1 MSETKKLKKSLGI
14 LEVIGI
20 SIALMA
26 PSMAANI
33 NPQGPATIVG
43 RAVPLAFLM
52 AFIGV
57 LFVSYGFIR
66 LTQRFNHSGS
76 MYGLVGKTLGPRA
89 GVVAGISLLSAYIFF
104 IGFCFNVTG
113 RFLVATLQELKIWHG
128 DIDPLA
134 FGFGL
139 VALALAILVAI
150 RPVKQGTRALLYIE
164 GGTVVLI
171 LITAIIILVKIATGH
186 ATHGQSLTLDVFKL
200 PAGTSTSAAF
210 LAVVFGF
217 LSFAGFE
224 AAITLGE
231 EAHAPKKDI
240 PKALLW
246 SALIVGTY
254 YVFVTAVEVI
264 GFGTD
269 EAGTK
274 AFINSASLLGDLG
287 TEFIGS
293 WIGTL
298 ITFGAAIS
306 GFACLL
312 AAVLGAARVLFA
324 LGRDADVKTF
334 AKVSEKNGVPTTA
347 VFWVSG
353 ISLITMALW
362 KSIYHATSFDIFLA
376 TGTIGTVFI
385 LVAYSLTT
393 VGSIRYVFFS
403 KGKKHAPA
411 YEIIVPVIGL
421 AVLLYTIY
429 KNVYP
434 IAPDGPAR
442 GYVLT
447 VIGVLLVAVVF
458 VLAAGSFARK
468 MGERLT
474 SDEGLVE
481 VDA

>member
-1 MSETKKLKKSLGI
+1 MSDTGKKLTKSLGI

-43 RAVPLAFLM
+43 SAVPLAFLM
-52 AFIGV
+52 AFVGI

-76 MYGLVGKTLGPRA
+76 MYALVGKTLGPRT
-89 GVVAGISLLSAYIFF
+89 GVVAGVALLSAYIMF

-113 RFLVATLQELKIWHG
+113 RFVVATLQELKVYHG
-128 DIDPLA
+128 EIDPLA
-134 FGFGL
+134 FVFGL
-139 VALALAILVAI
+139 LALAIAIFVAI
-150 RPVKQGTRALLYIE
+150 QPVKKGTRALLYIE

-171 LITAIIILVKIATGH
+171 LVTAIIILVKIATGH
-186 ATHGQSLTLDVFKL
+186 GTHGQVITSSVFKL
-200 PAGTSTSAAF
+200 PAGLPTSAAF

-246 SALIVGTY
+246 SALLVGTY
-254 YVFVTAVEVI
+254 YVFVTFVEVI

-269 EAGTK
+269 EAGVK
-274 AFINSASLLGDLG
+274 AFINSSSLLGDLG

-298 ITFGAAIS
+298 ITAGAAIS

-312 AAVLGAARVLFA
+312 ASVLGAARVMFA
-324 LGRDADVKTF
+324 LGRDADIATF
-334 AKVSEKNGVPTTA
+334 SKVSDKSGVPTTA
-347 VFWVSG
+347 VFWSSA
-353 ISLITMALW
+353 ISLVAMTAW
-362 KSIYHATSFDIFLA
+362 KLVYHAGSFDIFLA
-376 TGTIGTVFI
+376 TATMGTVLI
-385 LVAYSLTT
+385 LVSYALT
-393 VGSIRYVFFS
+393 VLGSIKYIFFS
-403 KGKKHAPA
+403 GKKHAPV
-411 YEIIVPVIGL
+411 YELILPVIGL
-421 AVLLYTIY
+421 AILVYTIY
-429 KNVYP
+429 RNVYP
-434 IAPDGPAR
+434 VPAAGPTR
-442 GYVLT
+442 GYVI
-447 VIGVLLVAVVF
+447 VVAAVLIITTVF
-458 VLAAGSFARK
+458 VIAAGGFARK

-474 SDEGLVE
+474 NDEGLVE

>member
-1 MSETKKLKKSLGI
+1 MNDTDKKLKKSLGI

-52 AFIGV
+52 AFVGV

-89 GVVAGISLLSAYIFF
+89 GVVAGISLLFAYIFF

-113 RFLVATLQELKIWHG
+113 RFLVATLQELKIWNG
-128 DIDPLA
+128 EIDPLA

-139 VALALAILVAI
+139 LALAVSIVVAI
-150 RPVKQGTRALLYIE
+150 RPVKQGTRTLFYIE
-164 GGTVVLI
+164 GATVVLI
-171 LITAIIILVKIATGH
+171 LITAIIILVKVGTGH
-186 ATHGQSLTLDVFKL
+186 ATHGQVITADVFKL
-200 PAGTSTSAAF
+200 PTGTTTSAAF

-246 SALIVGTY
+246 SALLVGAY
-254 YVFVTAVEVI
+254 YVFVTSVEVI

-269 EAGTK
+269 EAGVK
-274 AFINSASLLGDLG
+274 AFTSSASLLGDLG

-293 WIGTL
+293 WIGIL

-312 AAVLGAARVLFA
+312 ASVLAAARVLFA
-324 LGRDADVKTF
+324 LGRDADIKTF
-334 AKVSEKNGVPTTA
+334 SKVSDKNGVPTTA
-347 VFWVSG
+347 VFWVAG
-353 ISLITMALW
+353 ISLVTMSVW
-362 KSIYHATSFDIFLA
+362 KFIYNAGSFDIFLA
-376 TGTIGTVFI
+376 TGTIGTVFMLI
-385 LVAYSLTT
+385 AYSLTT
-393 VGSIRYVFFS
+393 IGSIRFVFFS
-403 KGKKHAPA
+403 SKKHAPA
-411 YEIIVPVIGL
+411 YELIIPVIGFVVL
-421 AVLLYTIY
+421 AYTIY
-429 KNVYP
+429 KNVWP
-434 IAPDGPAR
+434 IAPAGPPR

-447 VIGVLLVAVVF
+447 VLAVEIISIVF
-458 VLAAGSFARK
+458 VIAAGGFARK

-474 SDEGLVE
+474 NDEGLVE
-481 VDA
+481 VDV